1 MQYIPFPTCNE
12 TNRPLAFHYGISESL
27 TCTVSA
33 LPDELYHLL
42 EYYVHSDVP
51 LTCRVP
57 TEPLEP
63 VAVVPTAGQEKPGE
77 GKTEGE
83 GGVDVLRHSGPAYT
97 PLTFSLQGTLQTSHL
112 HLWTDM
118 NVLVHSIPSRTGKG
132 QGKKGKKEG
141 PGYVV
146 AGTAY
151 SVPEF
156 DGSVLG
162 DGLTSSSSR
171 EEDEEAAV
179 AAAARDPWTAGHGT
193 KVIRGEPLSFTFHV
207 RWVEGGG
214 AIGWPRR
221 GDDEDGEGSGVA
233 AFFSKLFFFALAA
246 SVGGM
251 AALYFERRRRAGWR
265 GDGILG
271 VPPRG
276 KGSVGISYG
285 NGGKMNGYGGF
296 SSAASG
302 SANGGGYGLGGFVNG
317 KKD

>member
-1 MQYIPFPTCNE
+1 M
-12 TNRPLAFHYGISESL
+12 
-27 TCTVSA
+27 
-33 LPDELYHLL
+33 
-42 EYYVHSDVP
+42 HSDVP

-57 TEPLEP
+57 TEPLAP
-63 VAVVPTAGQEKPGE
+63 VAVVSASGENAAG
-77 GKTEGE
+77 GKDEGE
-83 GGVDVLRHSGPAYT
+83 EGGGVDVLRHSGPAYT

-118 NVLVHSIPSRTGKG
+118 NVLVHSIPSGGKKKRKG
-132 QGKKGKKEG
+132 KGKKQG

-162 DGLTSSSSR
+162 DGDGLPSSSSSST

-179 AAAARDPWTAGHGT
+179 ATAARDPWTAGHGT

-214 AIGWPRR
+214 AIGWPKR
-221 GDDEDGEGSGVA
+221 GDDEEGEGSGVG
-233 AFFSKLFFFALAA
+233 AFFSKLIFFALAA
-246 SVGGM
+246 SLGGM

-271 VPPRG
+271 APPRG

-285 NGGKMNGYGGF
+285 NEGKMNGYGGF
-296 SSAASG
+296 SSASG
-302 SANGGGYGLGGFVNG
+302 SGNGGGYGLGGFVNG